1 MRKPKDRDFIETV
14 EGMFFCV
21 AGYLHPPDKITAYL
35 KYSPTSQGKWKKG
48 ASHFRRELP
57 FYHVF
62 SVSQTIDYLK
72 KNYPHYV
79 HYCPVRNIEMSMVP
93 RDKINQYYVP
103 EERMNQL
110 FDFPRDEL
118 EEKVRAFVEEIM
130 RETSIPLNQLGITG
144 SILIGL
150 HNPAFSDIDLIVYGR
165 ENALLIKEVLPRLP
179 HVTGL
184 DGEKRE
190 EWIQHKM
197 DIFDIDRKQ
206 AELFAARKWNYGFFD
221 GTYFSLHPTRTDAEI
236 TETYGDIRYTG
247 LGPATIRA
255 LITDSSESV
264 FLPARYKVETLEMR
278 EGGGEQPVEEIISHE
293 GVYCDVFVEGDIIE
307 ARGRLEKA
315 DSRYGLVLGS
325 LHIDPQYI
333 RFM

>member
-1 MRKPKDRDFIETV
+1 MRKPKDRDFIETR

-35 KYSPTSQGKWKKG
+35 KYSPASQGKWKKG

-72 KNYPHYV
+72 KDFPHYV
-79 HYCPVRNIEMSMVP
+79 HYCPVRSIEMSMVP
-93 RDKINQYYVP
+93 RDRISQYYVP
-103 EERMNQL
+103 EERIAQL
-110 FDFPRDEL
+110 VDYPHDEL
-118 EEKVRAFVEEIM
+118 EQKVRVFAQEIM
-130 RETSIPLNQLGITG
+130 KETSIPLNQLGITG

-150 HNPAFSDIDLIVYGR
+150 HNPVFSDIDLIVYGR
-165 ENALLIKEVLPRLP
+165 RNAILIKEILPQLP

-184 DGEKRE
+184 QGEKME

-197 DIFDIDRKQ
+197 SIFGIDRKQ

-221 GTYFSLHPTRTDAEI
+221 GTYFSLHPTRTDADI
-236 TETYGDIRYTG
+236 TETYGDIQYTG
-247 LGPATIRA
+247 LGPATVRA
-255 LITDSSESV
+255 VITDSSESM
-264 FLPARYKVETLEMR
+264 FLPAGYKVETLEVQ
-278 EGGGEQPVEEIISHE
+278 EGEQPVEDIISYE
-293 GVYCDVFVEGDIIE
+293 GLYCDSFVEGDIVE

-315 DSRYGLVLGS
+315 DDRYRLVLGS
-325 LHIDPQYI
+325 LHVDPQYI
-333 RFM
+333 RSI